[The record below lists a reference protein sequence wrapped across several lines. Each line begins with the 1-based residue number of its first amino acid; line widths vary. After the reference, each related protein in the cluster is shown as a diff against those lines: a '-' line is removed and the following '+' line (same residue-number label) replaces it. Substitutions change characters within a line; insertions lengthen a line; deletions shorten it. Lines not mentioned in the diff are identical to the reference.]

1 MSTPPKSFN
10 PWPWSIVVF
19 FAIAITGVVTFV
31 IFCNRHPSEL
41 VTADYYEQEIRHQQQ
56 MERVD
61 RTSQLQGKLAV
72 AFNAAANQVSVQLPA
87 DHARLKPAGQ
97 IQFYRPAAA
106 GQDRSLPLTV
116 DAAGQQIFDASA
128 FTAGLW
134 RVRVTWTVG
143 DVEYQSESQLI
154 IDRTGV

>member
-1 MSTPPKSFN
+1 MNTAPKSFN
-10 PWPWSIVVF
+10 PWPWSIAVF
-19 FAIAITGVVTFV
+19 FAIAIISVVAFV

-41 VTADYYEQEIRHQQQ
+41 VTADYYEQEIRHQQK

-72 AFNAAANQVSVQLPA
+72 AFNAASNQVSVQLPS
-87 DHARLKPAGQ
+87 DHAQLKPTGR
-97 IQFYRPAAA
+97 IQFYRPSSA

-116 DAAGQQIFDASA
+116 DAAGQQTFDASA

-143 DVEYQSESQLI
+143 DVEYQSESQLV
-154 IDRTGV
+154 IDRKGV